1 MNPRLEKEQEQAEV
15 VFLKVLMRIQISRAP
30 YRNTDSDSVEGQG
43 LGWGKT
49 GDMGSKFKETLT
61 LRVTPSANATLIQ
74 PWE

>member
-43 LGWGKT
+43 LG
-49 GDMGSKFKETLT
+49 
-61 LRVTPSANATLIQ
+61 
-74 PWE
+74 